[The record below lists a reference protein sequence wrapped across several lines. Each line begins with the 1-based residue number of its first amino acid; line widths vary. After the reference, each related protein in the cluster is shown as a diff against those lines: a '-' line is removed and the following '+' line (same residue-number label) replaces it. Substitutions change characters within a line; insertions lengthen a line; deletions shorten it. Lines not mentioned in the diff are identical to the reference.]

1 MNKKLKE
8 VFLIASITVCCIFIF
23 QLYWLFNSY
32 KTAEKNLNKAIDN
45 TLKKSIEIYQLK
57 QLDSIPVIRNDDQ
70 RIYYATKKWDVDP
83 KKKNKDTIKEQPYR
97 MLIYP
102 IQIPTEQLPII
113 KKMLLQLKA
122 STLKSVNLKE
132 LAPII
137 NQELSRNNI
146 DVSFNLSL
154 SHDKI
159 PLKNVFYIPVQLSK
173 NNTLIKV
180 QINNFN
186 IFIMKQNIVS
196 LSVSL
201 ILILLSVGSYYFM
214 ALTIKRQLK
223 LDDIKNDFINNMT
236 HELRTPISILKSSN
250 EALLNF
256 NAINDTDKA
265 KRYLTL
271 NHDILKKLDHNV
283 DRILDIAQYNDRLDP
298 SKLVKVQLNDLIIS
312 IINRFTTNEDV
323 NIKYT
328 NQLEEN
334 DLYTDPY
341 IIETMLSNLLDN
353 AVKYA
358 DNRVDILL
366 MVSPIKNGVQFHVED
381 NGKGIDSAYL
391 PYIFDKFFRVPNGN
405 LHDVKGYGLG
415 LSFVKTLINKLNGEI
430 TVKSK
435 LNSGTT
441 FIIKLPNK

>member
-1 MNKKLKE
+1 MNKKLKK

-23 QLYWLFNSY
+23 QLYWTFNSY
-32 KTAEKNLNKAIDN
+32 KIAEKNLNNTIDN
-45 TLKKSIEIYQLK
+45 TLKKSIELYQLK
-57 QLDSIPVIRNDDQ
+57 QLDSIPVIRDDDQ
-70 RIYYATKKWDVDP
+70 RIYYAIKKQSVDLKK
-83 KKKNKDTIKEQPYR
+83 KKKNTEQPYR
-97 MLIYP
+97 MI
-102 IQIPTEQLPII
+102 INRIEIPKQQLPMI

-122 STLKSVNLKE
+122 STLKSMDLKE

-137 NQELSRNNI
+137 KQELARNNI
-146 DVSFNLSL
+146 DIDFNLSL

-159 PLKNVFYIPVQLSK
+159 PLKNVFYLPVQLSK
-173 NNTLIKV
+173 DNILIKV
-180 QINNFN
+180 QMNNFDMY
-186 IFIMKQNIVS
+186 IIKQNIVS

-256 NAINDTDKA
+256 NAIHDTDKA

-271 NHDILKKLDHNV
+271 NNDILNKLDHNV

-298 SKLVKVQLNDLIIS
+298 PKLVKVQLNDLIIS
-312 IINRFTTNEDV
+312 IINRFTINENA
-323 NIKYT
+323 NIRYI

-334 DLYTDPY
+334 ELYTDPY
-341 IIETMLSNLLDN
+341 VIDTVLSNLLDN

-366 MVSPIKNGVQFHVED
+366 KVSPIKNGIQFHVED

-391 PYIFDKFFRVPNGN
+391 PYIFDKFFRVPSGN

-415 LSFVKTLINKLNGEI
+415 LSFVKTLVNTLNGEI

-435 LNSGTT
+435 INSGTT
-441 FIIKLPNK
+441 FIIKFPSI

>member
-1 MNKKLKE
+1 MNKKLKK

-23 QLYWLFNSY
+23 QLYWTFNSY
-32 KTAEKNLNKAIDN
+32 KTAEKNLNNAIDN

-57 QLDSIPVIRNDDQ
+57 KLDSIPVIRNDDQ
-70 RIYYATKKWDVDP
+70 RIYYATKKWYVDP
-83 KKKNKDTIKEQPYR
+83 KKKNKDTIKEPPYR

-102 IQIPTEQLPII
+102 IQIPTQQLPII

-122 STLKSVNLKE
+122 STLKSVDLKE

-137 NQELSRNNI
+137 KQELSRNNI
-146 DVSFNLSL
+146 DVNFNLSL

-173 NNTLIKV
+173 DNTLIKV

-271 NHDILKKLDHNV
+271 NHDILNKLDHNV

-298 SKLVKVQLNDLIIS
+298 PKLVKVQLNDLIIS

-341 IIETMLSNLLDN
+341 IIETVLSNLLDN

-441 FIIKLPNK
+441 FIIKLPNI